1 MRNLLIVAIIS
12 IFFMGCSKTIETV
25 NIIKVKPKL
34 KISNM
39 ILKIPINFTD
49 KGYKNLETKVITKK
63 EELDKFT
70 KEIKSQKGW
79 SKKDNFLDIIEKSK
93 IDFTQD
99 NLLIYTFKES
109 NYKTVTAVDVPISE
123 NGNIVVKIG
132 VEDIKGKKPKKEK
145 IVNYALIYK
154 VKKGAKAI
162 IFDNGEEKITINN
175 KEIHGT
181 NKNTL

>member
-1 MRNLLIVAIIS
+1 MKNLLIVAIIS

-25 NIIKVKPKL
+25 NIIKVKPKS

-39 ILKIPINFTD
+39 ILKVPVNFRD
-49 KGYKNLETKVITKK
+49 KGYKNLETKVITKDS
-63 EELDKFT
+63 ELDKFI

-132 VEDIKGKKPKKEK
+132 VEEIKGKKPKKED
-145 IVNYALIYK
+145 IINYALVYK

-162 IFDNGEEKITINN
+162 IFNNGEEKISVENR
-175 KEIHGT
+175 
-181 NKNTL
+181 KN

>member
-1 MRNLLIVAIIS
+1 MKNLLNLLIVAIIS

-25 NIIKVKPKL
+25 NIIKVKPKS

-79 SKKDNFLDIIEKSK
+79 RKKDNFLDIIEKSK

-99 NLLIYTFKES
+99 NLLI
-109 NYKTVTAVDVPISE
+109 
-123 NGNIVVKIG
+123 
-132 VEDIKGKKPKKEK
+132 
-145 IVNYALIYK
+145 
-154 VKKGAKAI
+154 
-162 IFDNGEEKITINN
+162 
-175 KEIHGT
+175 
-181 NKNTL
+181 